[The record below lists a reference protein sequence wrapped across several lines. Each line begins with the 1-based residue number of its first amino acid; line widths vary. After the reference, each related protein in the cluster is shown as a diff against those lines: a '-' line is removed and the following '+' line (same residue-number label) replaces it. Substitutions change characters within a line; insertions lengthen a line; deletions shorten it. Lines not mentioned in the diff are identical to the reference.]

1 MSNIDINT
9 AYKEAVNVP
18 IEEAISYLEVANK
31 NTDGVEIPVFEGK
44 DSLGIS
50 TSSIQEISSNIK
62 KAKNILASN
71 RGELS
76 AYLDGFDNAEVSI
89 EECLKETTG
98 SNYSLIE
105 LTLFELHNARSQS
118 KDTSAE
124 MVYDPSYPDYYNY
137 VFNKLDKKLRKDA
150 EKILKTNSNGKR
162 IDPDNFVKYYQT
174 IFPYCGITY
183 GKEDITVSEN
193 ACGLTCGAMVLSN
206 LFKKVIT
213 PNDIRNSV
221 GEKYIFKS
229 KLPQKKGWGTDIAVL
244 TDKKL
249 YEDLEIDQK
258 AIRVEGIYTEPE
270 NLADI
275 LKDGNSVIVLG
286 IDGKR
291 EDKRVEEG
299 KERLFTSIG
308 HYVLITGMD
317 EHGNFIVVDPNGFNS
332 FGKSYDERHFTPE
345 EIGSIA
351 AGYTVCT
358 YIGK

>member
-9 AYKEAVNVP
+9 AYKEAVNAP
-18 IEEAISYLEVANK
+18 IEEAISYLGVANK
-31 NTDGVEIPVFEGK
+31 NTYGVTIPVFDGK

-50 TSSIQEISSNIK
+50 PSIIQEISSNIK
-62 KAKNILASN
+62 KAKNILTSM

-137 VFNKLDKKLRKDA
+137 VFNKLDKKLREDA

-193 ACGLTCGAMVLSN
+193 ACGIACAAMALSN
-206 LFKKVIT
+206 LYKKVIT
-213 PNDIRNSV
+213 PNDVINSV
-221 GEKYIFKS
+221 GNKYINKS
-229 KLPQKKGWGTDIAVL
+229 DSIEKKGWGTNIFL
-244 TDKKL
+244 LNEPKL
-249 YEDLEIDQK
+249 YKDLKINKKALDIRGAALDEDLS
-258 AIRVEGIYTEPE
+258 
-270 NLADI
+270 NI
-275 LKDGNSVIVLG
+275 LKDGNSVIIMG
-286 IDGKR
+286 IDGNR
-291 EDKRVEEG
+291 ENKRVEEG
-299 KERLFTSIG
+299 KERIFTSIG
-308 HYVLITGMD
+308 HYVVIIGTD
-317 EHGNFIVVDPNGFNS
+317 ENGDYIVADPNGFNS
-332 FGKSYDERHFTPE
+332 FGKSYDQRHFTQE
-345 EIGSIA
+345 EIESVA
-351 AGYTVCT
+351 AGYTICT
-358 YIGK
+358 YKDK